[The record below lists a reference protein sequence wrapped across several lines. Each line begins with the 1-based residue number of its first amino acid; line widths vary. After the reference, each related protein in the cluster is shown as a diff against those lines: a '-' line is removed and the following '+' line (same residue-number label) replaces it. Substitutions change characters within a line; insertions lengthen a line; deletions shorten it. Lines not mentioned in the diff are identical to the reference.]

1 MREPED
7 AAAVGCDLDRHA
19 FAHAA
24 ETVEQMMADELEIPG
39 DRPAVAADRTFR
51 GARAPRHGL
60 LCRRFFRGCFLRRL
74 LALRSL
80 LRDLLACD
88 FHSTLHAVTSREALA
103 RLSAA
108 GEMPC
113 RRSTVSGAVDCRPT
127 AAGCKLAPILRTD
140 ARACDIMRRGDGS
153 AAGIVMRTVA
163 IVIAMLV
170 ATATAHSAEINA
182 FVSTAIKAAT
192 DELLPPFERAHGH
205 TIRASYAPSGA
216 LIPRFERGEPVDVF
230 LTDSAAIDGVS
241 RRGKGVAGR
250 TDLART
256 GIGIAVRK
264 GAPRPDV
271 SSPEALKRALLA
283 ARSVGH
289 AAPAAGSITA
299 AHVERV
305 FQRLGIAAEVAP
317 KVKLAA
323 GGPNGRVSVL
333 VSSGEAEIG
342 LQQVSELMSN
352 PQVEVI
358 GMLPAELQL
367 ITLYSAGVTTSAREG
382 EAARALIKALTAPSA
397 AAIYKAKGLDP
408 AW

>member
-1 MREPED
+1 
-7 AAAVGCDLDRHA
+7 
-19 FAHAA
+19 
-24 ETVEQMMADELEIPG
+24 
-39 DRPAVAADRTFR
+39 
-51 GARAPRHGL
+51 
-60 LCRRFFRGCFLRRL
+60 
-74 LALRSL
+74 
-80 LRDLLACD
+80 
-88 FHSTLHAVTSREALA
+88 
-103 RLSAA
+103 
-108 GEMPC
+108 
-113 RRSTVSGAVDCRPT
+113 
-127 AAGCKLAPILRTD
+127 
-140 ARACDIMRRGDGS
+140 
-153 AAGIVMRTVA
+153 
-163 IVIAMLV
+163 
-170 ATATAHSAEINA
+170 
-182 FVSTAIKAAT
+182 AT

-230 LTDSAAIDGVS
+230 LTDSAAIDELIK
-241 RRGKGVAGR
+241 RGKVVAGR

-271 SSPEALKRALLA
+271 SSPEGPKRALGG

-342 LQQVSELMSN
+342 LQQVSQLMSN
-352 PQVEVI
+352 PEVEEI

-367 ITLYSAGVTTSAREG
+367 AAIYFPGV
-382 EAARALIKALTAPSA
+382 APSA
-397 AAIYKAKGLDP
+397 KEAGP
-408 AW
+408 P